1 MNKHITT
8 TYLLSI
14 DKEINLEQSKV
25 FNLFKNNAFKQ
36 KKINDISFT
45 LLNKDKTLSGYI
57 NQCLKRNR
65 KLNPLSYF
73 NRYCLD
79 CLPYSILNLT
89 DEQKKIIAIHSYNIE
104 NVYSYYDFFPNELDL
119 TLIEESYLYLL
130 KITSAYTD
138 YVLIEE
144 SIFNILDNILKK
156 NKAEYTF
163 LSSKHVMI

>member
-36 KKINDISFT
+36 KKIND
-45 LLNKDKTLSGYI
+45 
-57 NQCLKRNR
+57 
-65 KLNPLSYF
+65 LSYF